1 MTAARSGAD
10 LIAEA
15 KAHIREVS
23 PRAVMERR
31 EQSEPLVLLDVRDQQ
46 EVNLGKIPGAL
57 HISRGNLETKV
68 EAQIPRDAQVV
79 IYCASGNRSAFAAET
94 LQRMGYGDVASMAGG
109 IRAWIDAG
117 GEVE

>member
-1 MTAARSGAD
+1 MTARSGAD
-10 LIAEA
+10 LVAEA
-15 KAHIREVS
+15 KARIKEVS
-23 PRAVMERR
+23 PRAVMERQQR
-31 EQSEPLVLLDVRDQQ
+31 GEQFVLLDVRDLQ

-68 EAQIPRDAQVV
+68 EAQIPRDAHVV

-94 LQRMGYGDVASMAGG
+94 LEHMGYGDVASMAGG

>member
-1 MTAARSGAD
+1 MKSGAD

-15 KAHIREVS
+15 KARIRELS
-23 PRAVMERR
+23 PRAAID
-31 EQSEPLVLLDVRDQQ
+31 EQARGGHLVLLDVRDAQ

-68 EAQIPRDAQVV
+68 DALIPREARVV
-79 IYCASGNRSAFAAET
+79 IYCASGNRSALAAET
-94 LQRMGYGDVASMAGG
+94 MQQMGYSDVASMAGG
-109 IRAWIDAG
+109 IRGWIDAG

>member
-1 MTAARSGAD
+1 MKSGAE

-15 KAHIREVS
+15 KSRIREVS
-23 PRAVMERR
+23 PREVMDEQRR
-31 EQSEPLVLLDVRDQQ
+31 GGGRLVLLDVRELQ
-46 EVNLGKIPGAL
+46 EVNLGKIPGAV

-68 EAQIPRDAQVV
+68 EAQVPRDAHVV

-94 LQRMGYGDVASMAGG
+94 MQQMGYGDAASMAGG
-109 IRAWIDAG
+109 IRGWIDAG